1 VQEAPR
7 SALREIDGAN
17 LSPAITSLPVAC
29 LNCGT
34 ALSGKYCAECGQ
46 AVIDPDPTLRELA
59 HELAEGFLNWDGKLL
74 ATVRALVT
82 SPGALTREYLAGRR
96 VRFISPLRVYLTCS
110 FLYFFVKAVLPDA
123 PLQISG
129 ASADAGKAPSA
140 RASSV
145 QIGILT
151 VQQDDNAESV
161 RELEQLGKRGDGFS
175 SAWGRHF
182 AAALRDTRRLSAA
195 VTANLPRVMFVLV
208 PLYAALVAL
217 VFRRRRMRYPQHLA
231 FALHVHAFLF
241 LALLPTLITRIVDIA
256 WVEATFV
263 ATSFALIAVHLVLA
277 TRRVYAVS
285 TGGAIA
291 TSALIA
297 GAYFVAFL
305 AAMIAL
311 FVGVVFATF

>member
-7 SALREIDGAN
+7 SAVRESVGAD
-17 LSPAITSLPVAC
+17 LSPAGGSLPAAC
-29 LNCGT
+29 LNCG
-34 ALSGKYCAECGQ
+34 APVSGKFCAECGQ
-46 AVIDPDPTLRELA
+46 PVIDPNPTLRELG
-59 HELAEGFLNWDGKLL
+59 HELAAGFLNWDGKLL
-74 ATVRALVT
+74 GTLRALVT
-82 SPGALTREYLAGRR
+82 SPGSLTKEYLAGRR

-129 ASADAGKAPSA
+129 TTAAVGKGAA

-145 QIGILT
+145 QIGMLT
-151 VQQDDNAESV
+151 VQQDDSAQSI
-161 RELEQLGKRGDGFS
+161 RDLERLGTRDKGVAG
-175 SAWGRHF
+175 AWGRHF
-182 AAALRDTRRLSAA
+182 SAALHDTRKLSAA
-195 VTANLPRVMFVLV
+195 VTANIPRMMFVLV

-241 LALLPTLITRIVDIA
+241 LALLPTLVTRIIDVG
-256 WVEATFV
+256 WVEAIFV
-263 ATSFALIAVHLVLA
+263 AVSFALIAAHLVLA
-277 TRRVYAVS
+277 TRRVYGVS

-291 TSALIA
+291 RSALIA
-297 GAYFVAFL
+297 GAYFVAFT

-311 FVGVVFATF
+311 FVAVVFASF